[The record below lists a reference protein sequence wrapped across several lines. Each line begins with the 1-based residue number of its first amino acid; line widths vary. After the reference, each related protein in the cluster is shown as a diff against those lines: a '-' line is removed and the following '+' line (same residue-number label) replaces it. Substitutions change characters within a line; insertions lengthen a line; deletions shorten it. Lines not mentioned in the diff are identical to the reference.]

1 MKGHTT
7 PTVSILM
14 PVYNEERSVGEAIAS
29 ALQQTVRSV
38 ELIVIDG
45 RSEDDTAEI
54 VRALA
59 VSEARVRLLDNP
71 KRTIPSALNIGLEH
85 ARGTAVVRVDA
96 HLTINESYI
105 ETGLGILAEHPEV
118 AAVGGCRVG
127 VATSA
132 TGQAVAAALSSPYGV
147 GDSINHYATEPQ
159 ETDHA
164 SMGVYRAEVLRAV
177 GGWDE
182 ELRVN
187 EDVDIDHRIL
197 AAGHKIRYHPGMVMH
212 WSVRETL
219 RDFGRQ
225 YRRYGR
231 GKAGMVRKNGL
242 EAVRLRHLA
251 PPGLLVM
258 LVAGGGAALARRPRT
273 AAVLLLPYPAVLAV
287 AVTATKM
294 PARRTTADSMRLAG
308 AFASMHLAWGLGFI
322 EGIVLQA
329 QPVTSSG
336 RSPVTRRSA
345 VTTGRDRRLR
355 T

>member
-1 MKGHTT
+1 MSEDNA
-7 PTVSILM
+7 PQVSILM
-14 PVYNEERSVGEAIAS
+14 PVYNEERSVEGAIAS
-29 ALQQTVRSV
+29 ALRQTVPGV
-38 ELIVIDG
+38 EVIVIDG
-45 RSEDDTAEI
+45 RSEDDTAAI
-54 VRALA
+54 VRTLA
-59 VSEARVRLLDNP
+59 ESEPRVRLLDNP
-71 KRTIPSALNIGLEH
+71 KRTIPSALNIGLAQ
-85 ARGTAVVRVDA
+85 ARGAFVVRVDA
-96 HLTINESYI
+96 HLTINDRYI
-105 ETGLGILAEHPEV
+105 ETGLEVLAGHPEV

-127 VATSA
+127 VASSP
-132 TGQAVAAALSSPYGV
+132 TGQAVAAALSSPFGV

-197 AAGHKIRYHPGMVMH
+197 AAGHRIRYHPDMVMH

-231 GKAGMVRKNGL
+231 GKAGMVRKNGVR
-242 EAVRLRHLA
+242 AVRLRHLA
-251 PPGLLVM
+251 PPGLLAM
-258 LVAGGGAALARRPRT
+258 QLAGAGAALLGRPR
-273 AAVLLLPYPAVLAV
+273 AAAALLLPYPAVLAV
-287 AVTATKM
+287 AVTATDR
-294 PARRTTADSMRLAG
+294 PEPRTSAGAFRLAG

-322 EGIVLQA
+322 EGIVLRA

-336 RSPVTRRSA
+336 RSPVTPR
-345 VTTGRDRRLR
+345 
-355 T
+355 